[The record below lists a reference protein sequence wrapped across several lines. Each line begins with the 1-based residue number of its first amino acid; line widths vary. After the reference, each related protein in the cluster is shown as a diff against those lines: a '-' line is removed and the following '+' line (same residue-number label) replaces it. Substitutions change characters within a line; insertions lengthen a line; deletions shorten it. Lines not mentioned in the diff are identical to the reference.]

1 MSPVVGLYEVLPM
14 IFFRI
19 QNMYIDSLLAGVHS
33 ALAHRL
39 IPVCYIGLL
48 P

>member
-1 MSPVVGLYEVLPM
+1 MILPM

-19 QNMYIDSLLAGVHS
+19 QYMYIDLLLAGAHS